1 MENPTKD
8 DMRKMELQYWL
19 LKLKTQPRIVV
30 IRLVKGQK
38 YMRFFRINIMV
49 MHIFDANRMKCLFYQ
64 IIRGSEYKLVEQLTE
79 DTPSIT
85 QLAIHSPSAINDPSY
100 VEDFLLTHRTFICS
114 TKVMQHLLDLMLQK
128 RSMDKVTRVLLLW
141 VG

>member
-1 MENPTKD
+1 
-8 DMRKMELQYWL
+8 
-19 LKLKTQPRIVV
+19 
-30 IRLVKGQK
+30 
-38 YMRFFRINIMV
+38 
-49 MHIFDANRMKCLFYQ
+49 MHISGANMIKCLFYQ
-64 IIRGSEYKLVEQLTE
+64 IIRGSECKLVEQLTE

-85 QLAIHSPSAINDPSY
+85 QLAIHSPSVINDPSY

-141 VG
+141 VGFINYKRYFFIIPINKDQDIKDQS

>member
-1 MENPTKD
+1 M
-8 DMRKMELQYWL
+8 
-19 LKLKTQPRIVV
+19 
-30 IRLVKGQK
+30 
-38 YMRFFRINIMV
+38 F
-49 MHIFDANRMKCLFYQ
+49 MHISGANMIKCLFYQ
-64 IIRGSEYKLVEQLTE
+64 IIRGSECKLVEQLTE

-85 QLAIHSPSAINDPSY
+85 QLAIHSPSVINDPSY

-141 VG
+141 VGFIYYKRYFFIIPINKDQDIKDQS